1 MLILVVYD
9 CPVEKLPDSQLMYA
23 IFVLPS
29 SWTLDAAYVALLE
42 KKQRPHS
49 VSVVF
54 VYICRLTE
62 LQFGK
67 E

>member
-1 MLILVVYD
+1 
-9 CPVEKLPDSQLMYA
+9 
-23 IFVLPS
+23 
-29 SWTLDAAYVALLE
+29 LDAAYVALLE